1 MGLLSGKNL
10 TDKEFLEKWTID
22 KFLSKYSNFLGENVC
37 ILNGMNT
44 IEFWQGIDLLLYPV
58 GYRIV
63 STFQEESYRGITF
76 VLEKPSS

>member
-1 MGLLSGKNL
+1 
-10 TDKEFLEKWTID
+10 
-22 KFLSKYSNFLGENVC
+22 
-37 ILNGMNT
+37 MNT